1 MQGFRSR
8 AGIVLNGSWSRD
20 ASKSIRDESGPIM
33 SNALK
38 QLGWSL
44 ALILGS
50 ISGASSGAQNTESR
64 APAQS
69 QAPHYASVLKQC
81 GRDGRAQF
89 LKAFDGL
96 WPLPSN
102 FVLLDTSNEQL
113 EYSDR
118 AFPWSCVRQASIVFH
133 GRRERIE
140 GRWPDLFFGAGRPR
154 PGKCGLDVRRH
165 DTSIEFGRVVVV
177 ISGPR
182 EHLLLVGPIAEVAS
196 SAMECYALTLPRGR
210 SCT

>member
-1 MQGFRSR
+1 
-8 AGIVLNGSWSRD
+8 
-20 ASKSIRDESGPIM
+20 M
-33 SNALK
+33 SSTLK
-38 QLGWSL
+38 QLGLSF

-50 ISGASSGAQNTESR
+50 ISGANSGAQNTESR

-69 QAPHYASVLKQC
+69 QAPDYASVLKEC

-118 AFPWSCVRQASIVFH
+118 AFPWSSVRRASIVFQ
-133 GRRERIE
+133 GRRERLE
-140 GRWPDLFFGAGRPR
+140 GRWPDLFFGAGRSL

-165 DTSIEFGRVVVV
+165 DTSVEFGQVVVV

-182 EHLLLVGPIAEVAS
+182 EHLLLVGPIAEAAS
-196 SAMECYALTLPRGR
+196 SAMACYASTVPRGR

>member
-1 MQGFRSR
+1 
-8 AGIVLNGSWSRD
+8 
-20 ASKSIRDESGPIM
+20 M
-33 SNALK
+33 SSTLK

-50 ISGASSGAQNTESR
+50 ITGASNGAQNTESR
-64 APAQS
+64 SSAQR
-69 QAPHYASVLKQC
+69 QAPGYASVLQEC

-96 WPLPSN
+96 WPIPSN
-102 FVLLDTSNEQL
+102 FVLLDTSDEQL

-118 AFPWSCVRQASIVFH
+118 AFPWSSVRQASNVFH
-133 GRRERIE
+133 GRRERLE
-140 GRWPDLFFGAGRPR
+140 GRWPDLFSGAGRSQ
-154 PGKCGLDVRRH
+154 PGRCGLDVRRL
-165 DTSIEFGRVVVV
+165 DTSVEFGRVVVV

-182 EHLLLVGPIAEVAS
+182 EHLLLVGPIAEAAS
-196 SAMECYALTLPRGR
+196 SALECYALTVPRGR